1 MSEPSAPPSPAE
13 QSFPTVEISPA
24 QGVAGEAAPLVS
36 LDVGQQLRAAREAR
50 NMSLAEAAQSLKL
63 APRQVEALEAEDWAA
78 LPGNT
83 MIRGFVRNYARLL
96 NIDSDLLMRGLD
108 AAQLQQ
114 TLHLEISAGTS
125 ASLPQAGR
133 RVERRDYLAVL
144 AGLLLLSL
152 AVLAYF
158 YVPAD
163 FWREKIGGLLGR
175 GASQAPVEE
184 PAPPPPVVAVPKAAA
199 VGESVTVLATPH
211 ATLLSDMAA
220 PTRPAGGAAAPTGGG
235 LKLSFAQPAWVEVRD
250 GRGQTIFAELGS
262 AGSQREIDGQ
272 PPFSLVVGNAGHV
285 KLEYR
290 GRTIELAPRSKDDVA
305 RLTVE

>member
-13 QSFPTVEISPA
+13 QSFPAVEISPA

-36 LDVGQQLRAAREAR
+36 VDVGQQLRAAREAR

-133 RVERRDYLAVL
+133 RVERRDYLAAL
-144 AGLLLLSL
+144 AGMLLLSL

-163 FWREKIGGLLGR
+163 FWRDKIGGLLGR
-175 GASQAPVEE
+175 GASQAPVEA
-184 PAPPPPVVAVPKAAA
+184 PAPPPVVAVPKAAA
-199 VGESVTVLATPH
+199 TGESVTVLATPH

-220 PTRPAGGAAAPTGGG
+220 APIRPAGGAAAPAGGG

-272 PPFSLVVGNAGHV
+272 PPFSLVVGNATHV

-290 GRTIELAPRSKDDVA
+290 GRAIELAPRSKDDVA

>member
-13 QSFPTVEISPA
+13 QNFPAVEISPA

-184 PAPPPPVVAVPKAAA
+184 PAPPPVVAVPKAA

-211 ATLLSDMAA
+211 ATLLSDMTA
-220 PTRPAGGAAAPTGGG
+220 PARATGGAAAPAGGG

-272 PPFSLVVGNAGHV
+272 PPFSLVVGNAAHV
-285 KLEYR
+285 RLEYR
-290 GRTIELAPRSKDDVA
+290 GRAIELAPRSKDDVA

>member
-1 MSEPSAPPSPAE
+1 
-13 QSFPTVEISPA
+13 VEISPA

-36 LDVGQQLRAAREAR
+36 VDVGQQLRAAREAR

-133 RVERRDYLAVL
+133 RVERRDYLAAL
-144 AGLLLLSL
+144 AGMLLLSL

-163 FWREKIGGLLGR
+163 FWRDKIGGLLGR
-175 GASQAPVEE
+175 GASQAPVEA
-184 PAPPPPVVAVPKAAA
+184 PAPPPVVAVPKAAA
-199 VGESVTVLATPH
+199 TGESVTVLATPH

-220 PTRPAGGAAAPTGGG
+220 APIRPAGGAAAPAGGG

-272 PPFSLVVGNAGHV
+272 PPFSLVVGNATHV

-290 GRTIELAPRSKDDVA
+290 GRAIELAPRSKDDVA

>member
-1 MSEPSAPPSPAE
+1 MSEPSAPPSAAE
-13 QSFPTVEISPA
+13 QGLPAVEISSA
-24 QGVAGEAAPLVS
+24 QGLAGEAAPLAS

-50 NMSLAEAAQSLKL
+50 NMSLAEVAQSLKL

-133 RVERRDYLAVL
+133 RVERRDYLAAL
-144 AGLLLLSL
+144 AGMLLLSL

-163 FWREKIGGLLGR
+163 FWRDKIGGLLGR
-175 GASQAPVEE
+175 GASQAPVEA
-184 PAPPPPVVAVPKAAA
+184 PAPPPVVAVPKAAA
-199 VGESVTVLATPH
+199 TGESVTVLATPH

-220 PTRPAGGAAAPTGGG
+220 APIRPAGGAAAPAGGG

-272 PPFSLVVGNAGHV
+272 PPFSLVVGNATHV

-290 GRTIELAPRSKDDVA
+290 GRAIELAPRSKDDVA